1 MTRTQRA
8 FKFVG
13 VCHSIC
19 EKLLH
24 DILLPTWLGALS
36 KTGTVSLHANLVAE
50 FLVSYA
56 DESI

>member
-24 DILLPTWLGALS
+24 DILLPTWLRALS

-50 FLVSYA
+50 FLVS
-56 DESI
+56 